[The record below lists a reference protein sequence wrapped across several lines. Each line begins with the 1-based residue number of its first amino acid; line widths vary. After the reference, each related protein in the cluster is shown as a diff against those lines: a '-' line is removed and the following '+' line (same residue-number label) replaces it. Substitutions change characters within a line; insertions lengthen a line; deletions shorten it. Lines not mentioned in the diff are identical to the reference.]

1 MILGKGASRLNRKTT
16 NQGKQNL
23 WRGATVNKGVQGCA
37 DEEILEEE
45 KRSVCVSTFA
55 TNLPG
60 AVGRVKQQLWLPI
73 LKQI

>member
-1 MILGKGASRLNRKTT
+1 MILGRGGLAGLIGKLLIKRK
-16 NQGKQNL
+16 NL
-23 WRGATVNKGVQGCA
+23 WRGATINKGVHGCT